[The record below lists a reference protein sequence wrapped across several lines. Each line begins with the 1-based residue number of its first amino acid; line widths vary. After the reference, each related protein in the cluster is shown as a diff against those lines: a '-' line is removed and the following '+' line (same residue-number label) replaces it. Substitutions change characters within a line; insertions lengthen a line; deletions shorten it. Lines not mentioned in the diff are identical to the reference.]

1 MRHPHGLRAAAGNAG
16 LDGWQVLMRF
26 DGFKPVVATWPSES
40 RYTAMGS
47 TGSAS
52 FRSATAASTGASGRT
67 AISDAEGLYS
77 AFFNKTDITKV
88 ALVNGSSSSLDPTA
102 HSRYSIF
109 DLVESTGTESIYNI
123 LDRLDRYQETA
134 ANFAGD
140 DTVWGS
146 PSVLNHTAGTNGY
159 SGTLSSSSSPFVD
172 QGGATCDK
180 FCVMG
185 INRANDNDIGSLA
198 FFSGNLD
205 TGKAD
210 NWRGLN
216 PAETF
221 WSYWQDDFHTSS
233 QVQRIANEIQT
244 TPGIST
250 DVTNYTGT
258 IYVLAF

>member
-1 MRHPHGLRAAAGNAG
+1 
-16 LDGWQVLMRF
+16 
-26 DGFKPVVATWPSES
+26 
-40 RYTAMGS
+40 
-47 TGSAS
+47 
-52 FRSATAASTGASGRT
+52 
-67 AISDAEGLYS
+67 
-77 AFFNKTDITKV
+77 
-88 ALVNGSSSSLDPTA
+88 LDPTT

-109 DLVESTGTESIYNI
+109 DLVESTGAESIYDI

-134 ANFAGD
+134 TNFANN

-185 INRANDNDIGSLA
+185 INRDSDNDIGSLA
-198 FFSGNLD
+198 FFSGNLG
-205 TGKAD
+205 TGKGD
-210 NWRGLN
+210 SWRGLD
-216 PAETF
+216 PAQTF
-221 WSYWQDDFHTSS
+221 WSYWNDDFHTNS
-233 QVQRIANEIQT
+233 QVQRIGNQATT

-250 DVTNYTGT
+250 GVTNYTGT